1 MLWAGLPPPP
11 TVQPGEGFL
20 RPQTDVSGRPDPYP
34 ETVHIQ
40 AAIDTMT
47 TRWKKAG
54 LPDFVWW
61 IPLVFFSANVVGIVV
76 AVGQRFGNAPTLPVL
91 GLGLLALT
99 PCLLDA
105 FAVVRSHWTSY
116 LVCTI
121 GGTAALAMLYPVD
134 IDFAPTVWVITAG
147 HFAATE
153 KFRHSAIA
161 SAVTY
166 VGIVAMGLGGL
177 DAWPIWLLMT
187 IVGWDTGFIL
197 QHQQRE
203 LDRAQQEAEARELQA
218 VLQERQRIAR
228 EVHDVVAH
236 SLSVTMLHL
245 TAARR
250 DLEVDGA
257 EGIDDAVDAL
267 RDAEQ
272 QGRRA
277 MTDIRHAVGLLGTT
291 GGDVRSAP
299 DAADVPVLVEQFR
312 SAGLDVHLDLHG
324 APESVPSTTSLSIYR
339 IVQESLA
346 NVAKHQPHARVG
358 VVLDVNEDRQALR
371 VWNTLAGPVAEKAGG
386 SGITGMQQRAELLGG
401 SFRAGPR
408 DGAWMVQVE
417 IPSGAAKNCRL
428 GLPWV
433 LRSSAGTDPAA
444 GASPA

>member
-1 MLWAGLPPPP
+1 
-11 TVQPGEGFL
+11 
-20 RPQTDVSGRPDPYP
+20 
-34 ETVHIQ
+34 VHIQ
-40 AAIDTMT
+40 DAIDTRT

-61 IPLVFFSANVVGIVV
+61 IPLVFFSANVVAIVV
-76 AVGQRFGNAPTLPVL
+76 AVGQRFGNAPALPVL
-91 GLGLLALT
+91 ALGLLALA

-105 FAVVRSHWTSY
+105 AAIARTHWTAY

-121 GGTAALAMLYPVD
+121 GGTTALAILYPVAV
-134 IDFAPTVWVITAG
+134 DFAPVVWVITAG
-147 HFAATE
+147 HFGATE
-153 KFRHSAIA
+153 RFKHVAMAWVITCS
-161 SAVTY
+161 
-166 VGIVAMGLGGL
+166 GIVTMGLAGQL
-177 DAWPIWLLMT
+177 DAWPLWLLMV
-187 IVGWDTGFIL
+187 IVGFDTGFIL

-203 LDRAQQEAEARELQA
+203 LDRTQRELEARELQA

-250 DLEVDGA
+250 DLETDGA
-257 EGIDDAVDAL
+257 EGIEDAVDAL
-267 RDAEQ
+267 RDAEH

-291 GGDVRSAP
+291 GGEVRATPDVAE
-299 DAADVPVLVEQFR
+299 VPVLVEQFR

-324 APESVPSTTSLSIYR
+324 APEAVPSTTSLSIYR

-346 NVAKHQPHARVG
+346 NVAKHQPRARVG
-358 VVLDVNEDRQALR
+358 VVLDVNEDRQALQ
-371 VWNTLAGPVAEKAGG
+371 VWNTLPTPVVDRSGG
-386 SGITGMQQRAELLGG
+386 SGITGMRQRAELLGG

-408 DGAWMVQVE
+408 EGGWMVQVE
-417 IPSGAAKNCRL
+417 IPSGAAKSCRL
-428 GLPWV
+428 GLPRV
-433 LRSSAGTDPAA
+433 LRSGAVTDPAP

>member
-1 MLWAGLPPPP
+1 VRD
-11 TVQPGEGFL
+11 TYPG
-20 RPQTDVSGRPDPYP
+20 S
-34 ETVHIQ
+34 VHIQ
-40 AAIDTMT
+40 AAIDSLT
-47 TRWKKAG
+47 TRWKKVG

-61 IPLVFFSANVVGIVV
+61 IPLVFFSANVVAIVV
-76 AVGQRFGNAPTLPVL
+76 AVGQRFGNAPALPVL
-91 GLGLLALT
+91 ALGLLALV

-105 FAVVRSHWTSY
+105 TAVARTHWTAY

-121 GGTAALAMLYPVD
+121 GATVALAILYPVAV
-134 IDFAPTVWVITAG
+134 DFAPVVWIITAG
-147 HFAATE
+147 HFGATE
-153 KFRHSAIA
+153 RFKHMAIAWVATCSAI
-161 SAVTY
+161 V
-166 VGIVAMGLGGL
+166 VMGLGGQL
-177 DAWPIWLLMT
+177 DAWPLWLLMT
-187 IVGWDTGFIL
+187 IVGFDTGFIL
-197 QHQQRE
+197 QYQQRA
-203 LDRAQQEAEARELQA
+203 LDRTKQEMAARELQA
-218 VLQERQRIAR
+218 VLEERQRIAR

-250 DLEVDGA
+250 DLESDGS
-257 EGIDDAVDAL
+257 EGIDDALDAL
-267 RDAEQ
+267 RDAEH

-324 APESVPSTTSLSIYR
+324 SAEAVPSTTSLSIYR

-346 NVAKHQPHARVG
+346 NVAKHQPGARVG

-371 VWNTLAGPVAEKAGG
+371 VWNSLSGPVVEKAGG
-386 SGITGMQQRAELLGG
+386 SGITGMRQRAELLGG
-401 SFRAGPR
+401 SFNAGPR

-417 IPSGAAKNCRL
+417 IPSGAARSCRL
-428 GLPWV
+428 GLPRV
-433 LRSSAGTDPAA
+433 LRAGSAADP

>member
-1 MLWAGLPPPP
+1 MCHAG
-11 TVQPGEGFL
+11 
-20 RPQTDVSGRPDPYP
+20 PDAYP

-61 IPLVFFSANVVGIVV
+61 IPLVFFSANVVAIVV

-91 GLGLLALT
+91 ALGLLALV

-105 FAVVRSHWTSY
+105 TAVARTHWTAY
-116 LVCTI
+116 LVFTI
-121 GGTAALAMLYPVD
+121 GATTALAILYPVAV
-134 IDFAPTVWVITAG
+134 DFAPVVWVITAG
-147 HFAATE
+147 HFGATE
-153 KFRHSAIA
+153 RFKHM
-161 SAVTY
+161 AVAWVVTCS
-166 VGIVAMGLGGL
+166 GIVAMGLGGQL
-177 DAWPIWLLMT
+177 DAWPLWLLMV
-187 IVGWDTGFIL
+187 IVGFDTGFIL
-197 QHQQRE
+197 QYQQRA
-203 LDRAQQEAEARELQA
+203 LDRTQQEMAAREIQA
-218 VLQERQRIAR
+218 VLEERQRIAR

-250 DLEVDGA
+250 DLEVDGPD
-257 EGIDDAVDAL
+257 GIDDAVDAL
-267 RDAEQ
+267 RDAEL

-299 DAADVPVLVEQFR
+299 DVAEVPVLVEQFR

-339 IVQESLA
+339 MVQESLA

-358 VVLDVNEDRQALR
+358 VVLDVNEQRQALR
-371 VWNTLAGPVAEKAGG
+371 VWNTLAGPVVQKSGG

-401 SFRAGPR
+401 SFRAGPQ
-408 DGAWMVQVE
+408 DDAWMVQVE
-417 IPSGAAKNCRL
+417 IPSGAAKTCRL
-428 GLPWV
+428 GLPWS
-433 LRSSAGTDPAA
+433 LRPGAAPDPAN